1 MASEMRRS
9 AKALVERRSESFR
22 SRHPLAQ
29 SQARLAA
36 ALARARIA
44 ASPQFRATW
53 RTEAEHAILDAEFV
67 PSPRSQ
73 RFLNL
78 ISITMF
84 LLVAGSAWILASPG
98 EEPTLRFMVPMLT
111 VLAILGV
118 PFVAVALGS
127 QREAVES
134 RIRKAIRVAL
144 LDEEEKLPP
153 AQKWKDEE

>member
-22 SRHPLAQ
+22 SRHPLAE
-29 SQARLAA
+29 SQQRLAA
-36 ALARARIA
+36 AFARAKIP
-44 ASPQFRATW
+44 ASPQFRAAW
-53 RTEAEHAILDAEFV
+53 RSDAGRAILDAEFV
-67 PSPRSQ
+67 PSPGSQ
-73 RFLNL
+73 RILKVT
-78 ISITMF
+78 SIVMF
-84 LLVAGSAWILASPG
+84 LLMASSAWVLASPG
-98 EEPTLRFMVPMLT
+98 QDPTLRYMVPMFT

-153 AQKWKDEE
+153 AQKWKDER